1 MQGDR
6 GTAAYTNVPVGAGGT
21 ANYPASQKVSG
32 TGGTANYPAS
42 NGVGSGF
49 HRKSSY
55 GSEYDG
61 SNVNSQGYGMKSG
74 YGNGN
79 GGAYVQP
86 TPVSYGPDGRP
97 IVRRKSHRL
106 RNAIL
111 GTLAVCCCCVAL

>member
-21 ANYPASQKVSG
+21 ANYPASQKVNG

-42 NGVGSGF
+42 NNGVGSGYH
-49 HRKSSY
+49 HRS
-55 GSEYDG
+55 
-61 SNVNSQGYGMKSG
+61 GYGNEYEGTNVKSG
-74 YGNGN
+74 YGVKSGYSGNG

-86 TPVSYGPDGRP
+86 TPVSYGPNGQP
-97 IVRRKSHRL
+97 IVRKNHRL
-106 RNAIL
+106 RNALL